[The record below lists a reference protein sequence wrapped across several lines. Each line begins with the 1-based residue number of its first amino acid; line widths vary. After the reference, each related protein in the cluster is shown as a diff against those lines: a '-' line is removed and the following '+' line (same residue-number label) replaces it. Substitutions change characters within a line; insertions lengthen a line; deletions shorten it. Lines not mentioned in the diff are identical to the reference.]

1 MPTDIRPAQAVS
13 DRIAE
18 NQRPWAQ
25 TFDIYQRE
33 LIELR
38 QTEAALR
45 DALAREDTLLHQ
57 KDELI
62 RLQEILNKESDHRFL
77 NSLQMIASLLSMQ
90 VRTAASPDTASQLA
104 IARDRVIMIGCIHRR
119 LHSFDGVQTVAF
131 KPYLEELCSDF
142 SAMLASEDG
151 SEKMIDVDA
160 MELDLPT
167 ATSIPLGFIVSE
179 LITNAAKH
187 GTGPIKVRLR
197 PDPDKGYALSI
208 ANDGPSLPEGFDP
221 AASKGLG
228 MTIIRSLVAKIGG
241 QLRFGP
247 GDQGRGAQ
255 FSVLFG

>member
-1 MPTDIRPAQAVS
+1 MVTDRTSARPNS
-13 DRIAE
+13 HGITDHR
-18 NQRPWAQ
+18 RPWVQ

-33 LIELR
+33 LVELR

-45 DALAREDTLLHQ
+45 AALAREDILLHQ
-57 KDELI
+57 KDTLI
-62 RLQEILNKESDHRFL
+62 QLQEIMNKESDHRFL

-90 VRTAASPDTASQLA
+90 VRTAPSSDAASQLA

-119 LHSFDGVQTVAF
+119 LHCFDGVQTAAF
-131 KPYLEELCSDF
+131 KPYLEELCGDF

-151 SEKMIDVDA
+151 SEKIIDVDA
-160 MELDLPT
+160 IELDLPT

-179 LITNAAKH
+179 LITNAAKY

-197 PDPDKGYALSI
+197 PDPAKGYALSVT
-208 ANDGPSLPEGFDP
+208 NDGPSLPEGFDL

-241 QLRFGP
+241 QLQFGR
-247 GDQGRGAQ
+247 GDQGSGAQ
-255 FSVLFG
+255 FTVLFG